1 MKDYYSSIKKFKH
14 IMVNFDKQSINRV
27 SYKRLEEG
35 GAVPPDRKDKANKV
49 RGYFWQ
55 KEGTGRM

>member
-1 MKDYYSSIKKFKH
+1 
-14 IMVNFDKQSINRV
+14 MVNFDKQSINRV

-35 GAVPPDRKDKANKV
+35 GAVHPDRKDKANKV
-49 RGYFWQ
+49 WGYFWQ

>member
-1 MKDYYSSIKKFKH
+1 
-14 IMVNFDKQSINRV
+14 MVNFDKQSINRV